1 MPRKASKPKNPDV
14 MDTMDI
20 LDAKTLDSLTTKLI
34 EALTPTFRQ
43 MLKDEFELF
52 KAEIHESLMK
62 ATAEKVE
69 NRCGAL
75 DEQVKCLK
83 EENLSLR
90 RQLNAVEQ
98 VTYQSILLVQGLP
111 ENTQD
116 ASKVGLRRNP
126 ADEAAFIDLVNDRME
141 VDLTCNDILDMYR
154 ITVKDK
160 KRCRP
165 MVVQFISKKVRDTVY
180 KAKKKLSD
188 KSDQPESPLLQ
199 KEPIYINE
207 FLSGSCA
214 KTYAQARMLVKKKI
228 LYRTWTADGTVFI
241 LHTDDPSSKPRRIND
256 IDDLPKVESSSCQ
269 EVLSTMESG

>member
-52 KAEIHESLMK
+52 KAEIHESLMN

-126 ADEAAFIDLVNDRME
+126 ADEVAFIDLVNDRME
-141 VDLTCNDILDMYR
+141 VDLTCNDIQLR
-154 ITVKDK
+154 TRKDVVRWLYNSSARK
-160 KRCRP
+160 CVIRSTKQKRNYLTSLISLKVLCSRKSLSILMNFYQAHVPRP
-165 MVVQFISKKVRDTVY
+165 M
-180 KAKKKLSD
+180 
-188 KSDQPESPLLQ
+188 
-199 KEPIYINE
+199 
-207 FLSGSCA
+207 
-214 KTYAQARMLVKKKI
+214 
-228 LYRTWTADGTVFI
+228 
-241 LHTDDPSSKPRRIND
+241 RRQG
-256 IDDLPKVESSSCQ
+256 CW
-269 EVLSTMESG
+269 

>member
-34 EALTPTFRQ
+34 EAFTPTFRQ

-116 ASKVGLRRNP
+116 EGP
-126 ADEAAFIDLVNDRME
+126 FIDLVNDRME

-180 KAKKKLSD
+180 KAKKKLYD

-256 IDDLPKVESSSCQ
+256 IDNLP
-269 EVLSTMESG
+269 